1 MPGKQTGNRHSKINN
16 VQAER
21 GKAQFLDDLGIGQTL
36 YKFFLK
42 TILIT
47 YYVFDK
53 RGFTFCIIFLY
64 HTVIV
69 TYIILGRS

>member
-21 GKAQFLDDLGIGQTL
+21 GKAQFLDDLCIGQTL
-36 YKFFLK
+36 YNFFLK

-47 YYVFDK
+47 YYVSTMHEGFD
-53 RGFTFCIIFLY
+53 T
-64 HTVIV
+64 
-69 TYIILGRS
+69 